1 MPLPPLIG
9 RDYDE
14 AVYDAGFYDGDLFTL
29 TGIERF
35 GGNPTRIGMTVRT
48 EKVVTARLQRI
59 GAVRV
64 EKIDPV
70 IVEKYVTSREI
81 VKVGP

>member
-1 MPLPPLIG
+1 MPLPPLVG

-14 AVYDAGFYDGDLFTL
+14 GLYDEGFYDGDLFTL

-35 GGNPTRIGMTVRT
+35 GGNPSRLSTTIRT
-48 EKVVTARLQRI
+48 EKVVTARLQRVD
-59 GAVRV
+59 ALRV

-70 IVEKYVTSREI
+70 IVEKYVTTREI
-81 VKVGP
+81 VRIGP